1 MDKSLEL
8 HTADLMWL
16 ILILVRVELSRTD
29 IQLYVASHPD
39 APVKITPLK
48 VTWITMEEK
57 RLPYPKCLRLGGMH

>member
-8 HTADLMWL
+8 HTADLRWL

-48 VTWITMEEK
+48 SHLNNDGREET
-57 RLPYPKCLRLGGMH
+57 PSA